1 MRHLTGAK
9 AKESLNKLTIY
20 LLPSNKEVRKVFPR
34 ASATI
39 QGFYTAGPAGTNTF
53 AVREDLGSDDW
64 ASGQSIIFHEYT
76 HHFAY
81 QYFTANYATW
91 ASEGL
96 AAYFSTAVIGD
107 DKIEVGGYQNGRV
120 YPLRKRKWMP
130 VEKLFNLSRESR
142 GVDVRMVYPQSWLIT
157 HYMMD
162 DPARQ
167 KQMQGYLQAVGRGED
182 NAKAFTASF
191 GMDFAA
197 FYKVMNAYLKN
208 GKILVRSFPRMNNL
222 AVDVAVT
229 ALPDSA
235 DDLLLLNARFMTR
248 SLAHEDELDMR
259 LGEKALATVR
269 KRAAKYPED
278 ALALRTLAA
287 GELLYGDVAVVDTVL
302 DKLLARSP
310 QDVDALY
317 LKAAR

>member
-1 MRHLTGAK
+1 M
-9 AKESLNKLTIY
+9 
-20 LLPSNKEVRKVFPR
+20 
-34 ASATI
+34 
-39 QGFYTAGPAGTNTF
+39 
-53 AVREDLGSDDW
+53 
-64 ASGQSIIFHEYT
+64 
-76 HHFAY
+76 
-81 QYFTANYATW
+81 
-91 ASEGL
+91 
-96 AAYFSTAVIGD
+96 IGD

-142 GVDVRMVYPQSWLIT
+142 GVDVRMVYAQSWLIT

-182 NAKAFTASF
+182 TAKAFTASF
-191 GMDFAA
+191 GMDF
-197 FYKVMNAYLKN
+197 
-208 GKILVRSFPRMNNL
+208 
-222 AVDVAVT
+222 
-229 ALPDSA
+229 A

-259 LGEKALATVR
+259 LGKKALATVR
-269 KRAAKYPED
+269 KRAAKYPDD

-287 GELLYGDVAVVDTVL
+287 GELLYGDVAVADTVL

-310 QDVDALY
+310 QDIDALY